1 MNHERRLILKML
13 ADGKLSVDEADR
25 LLSAID
31 GTPAGSNGDGTK
43 VDPTLAF
50 LSRVAQ
56 DLQKGLNDIGAQ
68 AGGEIR
74 KMRDRLRE
82 QSGTLRS
89 RLEEMRK
96 NAQPGSE
103 KPRNHTITVEVEEEP
118 TTTSNKNKPE
128 EEPRHDNNG

>member
-1 MNHERRLILKML
+1 MSNERRLILKML
-13 ADGKLSVDEADR
+13 ADGKLSVDEAER

-43 VDPTLAF
+43 VDPTVAF

-56 DLQKGLNDIGAQ
+56 DLQKGLNDISTQ
-68 AGGEIR
+68 AGGELR
-74 KMRDRLRE
+74 KMRDRLKE

-96 NAQPGSE
+96 NAQPE
-103 KPRNHTITVEVEEEP
+103 PQNPRNHTITVEVEDE
-118 TTTSNKNKPE
+118 TTTASNKPKPE

>member
-1 MNHERRLILKML
+1 MNDERRVILKML
-13 ADGKLSVDEADR
+13 AEGKLSVDEAER

-31 GTPAGSNGDGTK
+31 GAPAGHNGDAFK

-56 DLQKGLNDIGAQ
+56 DVQKGLSEIGTQ
-68 AGGEIR
+68 AGGEFR
-74 KMRDRLRE
+74 KMRDRLKE

-96 NAQPGSE
+96 NAQTGPQA
-103 KPRNHTITVEVEEEP
+103 PRNHTITVEVDEE
-118 TTTSNKNKPE
+118 TTSADKRTPE
-128 EEPRHDNNG
+128 GKSHDNNG